1 MFPLSIKGKV
11 IIPPE
16 EGGADIDLNDK
27 IVVMLRR
34 VKAANIQ
41 IQANTI
47 SFRGGFLSPVFGNWN
62 ILLGLGSGTIET
74 IENTEG
80 QVVFYRLSTVENLLI
95 PTIMVSY

>member
-41 IQANTI
+41 IQATQ
-47 SFRGGFLSPVFGNWN
+47 SRSGVGF
-62 ILLGLGSGTIET
+62 
-74 IENTEG
+74 
-80 QVVFYRLSTVENLLI
+80 
-95 PTIMVSY
+95 